1 MGHHLLIQSQTHQ
14 VMMIAKRNINH
25 LTVRN
30 TLPKEGTAQEAETEI
45 TKEVIESGQD
55 HEC

>member
-30 TLPKEGTAQEAETEI
+30 TLPKEGTAQEVETEI
-45 TKEVIESGQD
+45 TKEMIESGQD